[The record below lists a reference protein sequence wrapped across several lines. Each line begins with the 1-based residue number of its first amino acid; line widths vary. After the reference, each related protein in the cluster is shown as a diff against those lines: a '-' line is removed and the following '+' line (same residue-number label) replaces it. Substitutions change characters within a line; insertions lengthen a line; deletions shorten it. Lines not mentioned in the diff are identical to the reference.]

1 MSHRLMGAPSWRSRL
16 FSFVLKR
23 KFKPM
28 MSADK
33 LDLPRLRQ
41 QLEQQAKNQKID
53 PEVLIEAVA
62 EEKVKGEWQIPEAA
76 DEQSCILYC
85 HGGGYSFCSPT
96 THRPMT
102 AALAKQSG
110 IRVFSLDY
118 RLSPEHP
125 FPAPIED
132 AVNCYQWLRDQGI
145 QPANI
150 VLAGDS
156 AGGGL
161 CMALLLKLKR
171 MGEALPSG
179 ALLLSPWTDLA
190 ATGASVMQN
199 ESSCAMFYA
208 ESIAAGG
215 AIYLA
220 GESTTHPLASPLY
233 GDLSDLPPLWIT
245 VSDNEVLRDD
255 SIRLAERVEQ
265 QGGEVELSVW
275 KKQPHVWPTFY
286 PFLPEAKVCVRQMA
300 DFVTR
305 RLA

>member
-1 MSHRLMGAPSWRSRL
+1 MSHRLMKSPSWRSRL

-28 MSADK
+28 MSVDK

-41 QLEQQAKNQKID
+41 QLEKQAKNQKRDPQVSIRTID
-53 PEVLIEAVA
+53 
-62 EEKVKGEWQIPEAA
+62 EKRVKGEWQIPQGA
-76 DEQSCILYC
+76 DERRCILYC

-110 IRVFSLDY
+110 YRVFSLDY

-132 AVNCYQWLRDQGI
+132 AVNCYQWLREQGV
-145 QPANI
+145 QAADI

-161 CMALLLKLKR
+161 CMALLLKLKE
-171 MGEALPSG
+171 MGEPLPSG
-179 ALLLSPWTDLA
+179 AVLLSPWTDLA
-190 ATGASVMQN
+190 ATGESVSKN

-215 AIYLA
+215 AVYLA
-220 GESTTHPLASPLY
+220 GESSRHPLASPLY
-233 GDLSDLPPLWIT
+233 GDLSGMPPLWIT

-265 QGGEVELSVW
+265 LGGEVELSVW

-286 PFLPEAKVCVRQMA
+286 PLLPEAKVSVGLMA
-300 DFVTR
+300 DFVKR